1 MLCRD
6 FILSDACESC
16 LFLFAQLIVPY
27 QSDGLALVNA
37 GFLKTS
43 DDWKAQLFSDGGANL
58 SDALGNAGPM
68 VQGVLRSFLTQTIY
82 DFSEKP

>member
-27 QSDGLALVNA
+27 PDTY
-37 GFLKTS
+37 FLLDMEWTK
-43 DDWKAQLFSDGGANL
+43 DEREQ
-58 SDALGNAGPM
+58 
-68 VQGVLRSFLTQTIY
+68 FLNIINTIN
-82 DFSEKP
+82 EMGEMPEERM